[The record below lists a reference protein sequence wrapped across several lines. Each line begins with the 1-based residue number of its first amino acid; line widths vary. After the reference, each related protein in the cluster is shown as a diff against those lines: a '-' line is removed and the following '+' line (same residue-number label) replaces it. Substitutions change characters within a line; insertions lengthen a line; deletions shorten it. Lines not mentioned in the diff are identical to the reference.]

1 LMKVTLVAYSSPRGL
16 DPRRLVV
23 LAVKVS
29 QGRVRERG
37 VEHYL
42 REYSERD
49 VHEWLLQAGGFP
61 SVLEH
66 VVFTFYIEGISR
78 VASHQ
83 LVRHRI
89 ASYTQ
94 ESQRYAEVRPD
105 YVVPESVVRAGF
117 GDRFRGLAEACY
129 QLYREM
135 VGSGVPYEDARYVL
149 PQAFTTSIL
158 MTVNLRE
165 LIHIACLRLSEK
177 AQWELRE
184 VVRAM
189 VEEASRVVPEV
200 AELISKM
207 CYLRGVPPETSAAE
221 RLIASNPSVGGRAS
235 RE

>member
-1 LMKVTLVAYSSPRGL
+1 VKVSLVAVNAPGGVDS
-16 DPRRLVV
+16 RRLVV

-29 QGRVRERG
+29 QGKVREKG

-42 REYSERD
+42 REYPEGD
-49 VHEWLLQAGGFP
+49 VHRWLLKTSEFP

-66 VVFTFYIEGISR
+66 ITFTFYVEGISR

-94 ESQRYAEVRPD
+94 ESQRYSEVRPH
-105 YVVPESVVRAGF
+105 YVVPKTVESKGF
-117 GDRFRGLAEACY
+117 GDVFRVLTERCY
-129 QLYREM
+129 RLYREM
-135 VGSGVPYEDARYVL
+135 IKAGVPYEDARYVL

-165 LIHIACLRLSEK
+165 FVHIACVRLRPE

-184 VVRAM
+184 VVKVM
-189 VEEASRVVPEV
+189 VEESSKVVPEV
-200 AELISKM
+200 KELIERM
-207 CYLRGVPPETSAAE
+207 CRDTLR
-221 RLIASNPSVGGRAS
+221 
-235 RE
+235 

>member
-1 LMKVTLVAYSSPRGL
+1 MRVALVAYSSPRGL

-29 QGRVRERG
+29 QGKVRERG

-42 REYSERD
+42 REYPEGD
-49 VHEWLLQAGGFP
+49 VHEWVLKATEFP

-94 ESQRYAEVRPD
+94 ESQRYSRVGLD
-105 YVVPESVVRAGF
+105 YVVPKTVVEKGF
-117 GDRFRGLAEACY
+117 EERYKDAVERCYRVYEA
-129 QLYREM
+129 M
-135 VGSGVPYEDARYVL
+135 VDSGVPYEDARYVL

-165 LIHIACLRLSEK
+165 LIHIACLRLSES

-184 VVRAM
+184 VVKAM
-189 VEEASRVVPEV
+189 VEETSRVVPEV
-200 AELISKM
+200 RDLVSRV
-207 CYLRGVPPETSAAE
+207 CGVG
-221 RLIASNPSVGGRAS
+221 V
-235 RE
+235 

>member
-1 LMKVTLVAYSSPRGL
+1 VVSTRVTLVAYSSPGGL
-16 DPRRLVV
+16 DPRRLVL

-29 QGRVRERG
+29 QGKVRERG

-42 REYSERD
+42 REYPEKD
-49 VHEWLLQAGGFP
+49 VHEWILKATEFP

-66 VVFTFYIEGISR
+66 IVFTFYIEGISR

-94 ESQRYAEVRPD
+94 ESQRYSRVGLD
-105 YVVPESVVRAGF
+105 YVVPDSVLRAGF
-117 GDRFRGLAEACY
+117 EVGFRNAVTRCY
-129 QLYREM
+129 DLYLRM
-135 VGSGVPYEDARYVL
+135 VDAGVPFEDARYVL

-165 LIHIACLRLSEK
+165 LIHIACLRLSER
-177 AQWELRE
+177 AQWEIRE

-189 VEEASRVVPEV
+189 VEEASRVVPEIP
-200 AELISKM
+200 ELITKS
-207 CYLRGVPPETSAAE
+207 CYPRGEY
-221 RLIASNPSVGGRAS
+221 L
-235 RE
+235 

>member
-1 LMKVTLVAYSSPRGL
+1 MVPEVGVGVRVTLVAHSSPGGL

-29 QGRVRERG
+29 QGKVREKG
-37 VEHYL
+37 IEHYL
-42 REYSERD
+42 REFPEKD
-49 VHEWLLQAGGFP
+49 VHEWVLKAAEFP

-94 ESQRYAEVRPD
+94 ESQRYAEVRSD
-105 YVVPESVVRAGF
+105 YVVPDTVVRSGF
-117 GDRFRGLAEACY
+117 EERFRELAEACY

-177 AQWELRE
+177 AQWEIRE

-189 VEEASRVVPEV
+189 VEEASRVVPEIP
-200 AELISKM
+200 ELTSRM
-207 CYLRGVPPETSAAE
+207 CGGSTSRG
-221 RLIASNPSVGGRAS
+221 
-235 RE
+235 

>member
-1 LMKVTLVAYSSPRGL
+1 VGVGVRVTLVAYSSPGGL

-29 QGRVRERG
+29 QGKVREKG
-37 VEHYL
+37 IEHYL
-42 REYSERD
+42 REFPEKD
-49 VHEWLLQAGGFP
+49 VHEWMLKAAEFP

-94 ESQRYAEVRPD
+94 ESQRYAEVWPD
-105 YVVPESVVRAGF
+105 YVVPESVVRHGF
-117 GDRFRGLAEACY
+117 EERYKDAVERCY
-129 QLYREM
+129 RLYRAM
-135 VGSGVPYEDARYVL
+135 LDSWVPYEDARYVL

-165 LIHIACLRLSEK
+165 LIHIACLRLSER
-177 AQWELRE
+177 AQWEIRE

-189 VEEASRVVPEV
+189 VEEASRVVPEIP
-200 AELISKM
+200 ELIMGM
-207 CYLRGVPPETSAAE
+207 CASYGSRG
-221 RLIASNPSVGGRAS
+221 
-235 RE
+235 